1 MTSCNLAEEN
11 IHQAENWS
19 AINTEKSGVTDEI
32 HGTSHLVRQRKLKP
46 VNAKCCDPIKKAL
59 PWKKW

>member
-1 MTSCNLAEEN
+1 MTACNLAEEN

-19 AINTEKSGVTDEI
+19 ATNKKSGITHEN
-32 HGTSHLVRQRKLKP
+32 HGASHLVRQMKLKP
-46 VNAKCCDPIKKAL
+46 VSAKHCDPTEKAL

>member
-1 MTSCNLAEEN
+1 MTACNLAEEN

-32 HGTSHLVRQRKLKP
+32 HGTSHLVKG
-46 VNAKCCDPIKKAL
+46 N
-59 PWKKW
+59 